1 MCTDADHEDL
11 IQNMLKFIESLSTF
25 CAFWI
30 ALLLLRTVDLRSL
43 QVLLAGRAGAGLVNL
58 VQKPVQH
65 CNTSSKKVANLIF
78 PSC

>member
-43 QVLLAGRAGAGLVNL
+43 QVLLAGRAEQVL
-58 VQKPVQH
+58 
-65 CNTSSKKVANLIF
+65 
-78 PSC
+78 